1 MEKTFFAIKR
11 TDIKTSE
18 EEFYLS
24 EYFEVQSIID
34 DPKKCFIEFFDLE
47 TTQRISKLCLKL
59 TDNLFYDTEE
69 NFITYFVS
77 CFNEYSEAKLFV
89 EIQKNLTS

>member
-47 TTQRISKLCLKL
+47 TT
-59 TDNLFYDTEE
+59 
-69 NFITYFVS
+69 
-77 CFNEYSEAKLFV
+77 
-89 EIQKNLTS
+89 